1 MTDENAPRD
10 EVAIAELDQRFA
22 SLRLVAPEEL
32 GRVRASIE
40 RMGILSPVLVATAV
54 EATRVVLVDGFYADP
69 SLMQSARWSRIRI
82 SDGPAAANRARQLS
96 ITIEPHDG
104 HQAERSIDAEHR
116 PQRWTSSAV
125 RGRRP

>member
-1 MTDENAPRD
+1 MTEENAPRD
-10 EVAIAELDQRFA
+10 EVAIGELDQRFA

-69 SLMQSARWSRIRI
+69 PLMQRVSLVQVRAPT
-82 SDGPAAANRARQLS
+82 DGGVGECEATEHN
-96 ITIEPHDG
+96 D
-104 HQAERSIDAEHR
+104 RS
-116 PQRWTSSAV
+116 S
-125 RGRRP
+125 